1 MGVHQFLGE
10 GVIKKQY
17 IGGITQKGGGV
28 FLREGWYPD
37 AYCDLILVHTGTWDR
52 TCWCER
58 VEFWS
63 IFPTV

>member
-28 FLREGWYPD
+28 FLREG
-37 AYCDLILVHTGTWDR
+37 
-52 TCWCER
+52 
-58 VEFWS
+58 
-63 IFPTV
+63 